1 MTTAVGYASASSPL
15 VHFGLGDVSIVDA
28 VDVRWPAGTSQ
39 RVTGVT
45 ADRILEL
52 REPTR
57 PEKGRR

>member
-1 MTTAVGYASASSPL
+1 M
-15 VHFGLGDVSIVDA
+15 VDA

-52 REPTR
+52 REPAR
-57 PEKGRR
+57 QEKGRR